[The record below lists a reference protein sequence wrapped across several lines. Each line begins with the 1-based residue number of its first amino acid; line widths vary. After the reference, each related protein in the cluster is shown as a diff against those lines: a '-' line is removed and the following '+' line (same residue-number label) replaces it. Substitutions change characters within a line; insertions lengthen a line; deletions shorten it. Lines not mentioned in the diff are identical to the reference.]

1 MKKQDELI
9 SVIMAVYNGEVY
21 LKPAIQSVLDQTYK
35 NFELIIVNDASTD
48 NTVSIIEA
56 FQDERICLVHNEK
69 NLRLAGSLNKAISMA
84 KGKYLLRMDADDIC
98 FPDRF
103 EKQVAYMEKH
113 PELGIAFGSVL
124 KFSDGK
130 ILREIDSNEKEPEYI
145 RSTMLFFNTVY
156 HPNVI
161 MRREIFAEYLYQETY
176 TVSEDMALWLQVTD
190 KYAIA
195 RMKDYTLLY
204 RVHQNQVSTAFHEKQ
219 VEQEKQMKLPYLHKL
234 IGEITE
240 VEQDVHSRISRRNV
254 EVEMSELKE
263 WIGKLKQKNATAAV
277 YKKGVFEAVL
287 LRISMI
293 VAVYNS
299 YLPKML
305 GWLVGEFGVR
315 SVMAGFVKLFGNVLL
330 EEVRFLLSLGKAK
343 EIMNHFN

>member
-1 MKKQDELI
+1 
-9 SVIMAVYNGEVY
+9 
-21 LKPAIQSVLDQTYK
+21 
-35 NFELIIVNDASTD
+35 
-48 NTVSIIEA
+48 
-56 FQDERICLVHNEK
+56 
-69 NLRLAGSLNKAISMA
+69 
-84 KGKYLLRMDADDIC
+84 MDADDIC
-98 FPDRF
+98 FLDRF

-130 ILREIDSNEKEPEYI
+130 ILREIDSNEKKPEYI

-204 RVHQNQVSTAFHEKQ
+204 RVHQKQVSTAFHEKQ
-219 VEQEKQMKLPYLHKL
+219 IEQEKQMKLPYLQKL
-234 IGEITE
+234 IGEISE

-254 EVEMSELKE
+254 EVSMTELQA
-263 WIGKLKQKNATAAV
+263 WIKNLKQKNEVATV
-277 YKKGVFEAVL
+277 YEKTVFQYVL
-287 LRISMI
+287 LRISII
-293 VAVYNS
+293 VSIYNS
-299 YLPKML
+299 YLSRML
-305 GWLVGEFGVR
+305 RWMIAEFGAWK
-315 SVMAGFVKLFGNVLL
+315 VMVSFTKLLGKILL
-330 EEVRFLLSLGKAK
+330 EEMFLLCNLPKAQKRINSLK
-343 EIMNHFN
+343 